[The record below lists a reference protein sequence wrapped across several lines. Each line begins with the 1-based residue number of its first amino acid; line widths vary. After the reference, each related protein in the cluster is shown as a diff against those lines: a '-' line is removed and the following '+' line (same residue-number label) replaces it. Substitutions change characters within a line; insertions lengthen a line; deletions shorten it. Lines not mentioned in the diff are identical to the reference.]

1 LSSSFRI
8 DLQFPPFESELRL
21 ALKTHPTL
29 KQDLATVFERLEGE
43 ARAGDAIPRVGAAGS
58 VFKIRLGVK
67 GLFGKRGGYRLLY
80 HGDCDRK
87 VITPVALYF
96 KKDTPNLPDHV
107 VVQRFVA
114 VTKYISASPEAPAN

>member
-1 LSSSFRI
+1 LSSSFKI
-8 DLQFPPFESELRL
+8 DLHFSIFESELKL
-21 ALKTHPTL
+21 ALKAHPTL
-29 KQDLATVFERLEGE
+29 KQDLKTVFDRLENE
-43 ARAGDAIPRVGAAGS
+43 PRAGDAIPRVGAAGS

-80 HGDCDRK
+80 HVDFDRK

-114 VTKYISASPEAPAN
+114 VTKYISESPEAPPN